1 MSDSSPTS
9 LPSRAFATQKLAK
22 LIDRWTGNVNQ
33 YDTPISGL
41 RFSRWT
47 TPTPPTSYTHN
58 PSICLIAQGRKRVL
72 LGEESFIYDAN
83 HFLISSV
90 DLPIIA
96 NIIEASEEQPYLGL
110 IMELDLT
117 EISQLIVDSEL
128 AFTQAK
134 EAQKGIAVGE
144 LSESLLDAFVRLAEL
159 LDEGQNIKIL
169 APIIKRE
176 IFYRLLMSEQG
187 TRLHQIVTAGSHSH
201 QIAKAIDWLKNNFVK
216 PLSVGDLAS
225 YTGMSKSSFYTHFR
239 SMTSMTPL
247 QFQKKLR
254 LSEARRLMLT
264 ENLDAMAATFKVGY
278 ESPSQFSREYSRLF
292 GAPPSKDIKSLREN
306 LG

>member
-1 MSDSSPTS
+1 MSDLSPTS

-22 LIDRWTGNVNQ
+22 LIERWTGNANQ

-58 PSICLIAQGRKRVL
+58 PSICLITQGRKRVL

-128 AFTQAK
+128 AFTQSK

-144 LSESLLDAFVRLAEL
+144 LSESLLNAFVRLAEL